1 MFGTLL
7 LLSSLGSLAV
17 ADDPLALETVRL
29 DTTGAAPIAADPEAG
44 SLADLVAALRF
55 GADPAVQR
63 KPDERVGDIQDPFH
77 FAQWGGAQ
85 FEHTTLAD
93 GEGTISGIR
102 LIAALPIQ
110 EKHLVRVELPLLSTD
125 LSGTGREAGVG
136 DIRLR
141 YTYMA
146 SRNEDKEKLVEG
158 VLPFAELILPSGDED
173 EGMGFGTT
181 QLDFGATAPMRVG
194 ETVSVVPIVT
204 WMHSFG
210 GVRPAGNTDLNLP
223 GAHEGADTRIDHQTR
238 VLRTQIRTVLRD
250 PEAIWLDWLTID
262 VDLAWNFS
270 DPMARSYRLQF
281 EAGKMLKKDF
291 GAQAMLALPI
301 GGDETIGYR
310 FAVLGILYL

>member
-7 LLSSLGSLAV
+7 LLSSLGSPAV
-17 ADDPLALETVRL
+17 ADEPLALETVRL
-29 DTTGAAPIAADPEAG
+29 DATGSPALAGDPEA
-44 SLADLVAALRF
+44 SLADLVAELRF
-55 GADPAVQR
+55 GRDPGAQR

-77 FAQWGGAQ
+77 FTQWGGAQ
-85 FEHTTLAD
+85 FEHTRLAN

-102 LIAALPIQ
+102 LIAALPIK
-110 EKHLVRVELPLLSTD
+110 EKHLVRVELPLLTTD
-125 LSGTGREAGVG
+125 LSGTGREAGIG

-141 YTYMA
+141 YTYLA

-181 QLDFGATAPMRVG
+181 QLDLGVTAPMRIG
-194 ETVSVVPIVT
+194 ETVSVVPIAT

-210 GVRPAGNTDLNLP
+210 GVRPAGNTDLNVP
-223 GAHEGADTRIDHQTR
+223 GAHEGADTRIDRQSR

-250 PEAIWLDWLTID
+250 PESIWLDWLTID
-262 VDLAWNFS
+262 VDLAWNFA
-270 DPMARSYRLQF
+270 DPMTRSYRLQF

-291 GAQAMLALPI
+291 GAQALLTLPI
-301 GGDETIGYR
+301 GGEETIGHR
-310 FAVLGILYL
+310 FALLAVLYL